1 MSRVV
6 EFRGMD
12 VMTGDWVYGNLVK
25 LGTGSHYIIPQ
36 NFIGNNVPQTLV
48 DKETIGQFTRMEDK
62 KNKKVFEGDI
72 IWSVTTIIKNGQKIE
87 SIEVI
92 NDIRFVEELFQCDEF
107 IIVGN
112 IHEHPHFLETG
123 GEQS

>member
-62 KNKKVFEGDI
+62 KEKKVFEGDI
-72 IWSVTTIIKNGQKIE
+72 IWSVTTINKNGEKIE

-92 NDIRFVEELFQCDEF
+92 NDIRFVDELFQCDEF
-107 IIVGN
+107 VVVGN
-112 IHEHPHFLETG
+112 IHEHPHLLETG

>member
-72 IWSVTTIIKNGQKIE
+72 IWSVTTIIKNGEKIE

-92 NDIRFVEELFQCDEF
+92 NDIRFVDELFQCDEF
-107 IIVGN
+107 VVVGN
-112 IHEHPHFLETG
+112 IHEHPHLLETG

>member
-1 MSRVV
+1 MPRVV

-62 KNKKVFEGDI
+62 KEKKVFEGDI
-72 IWSVTTIIKNGQKIE
+72 IWSVTTTIKSGEKIE

-92 NDIRFVEELFQCDEF
+92 NDIRFVDELFQCDEF
-107 IIVGN
+107 VVVGN
-112 IHEHPHFLETG
+112 IHEHPHLLETG
-123 GEQS
+123 GE